1 MPLTNL
7 SGSVPDF
14 TIFRLVPSKKIY
26 EDMLMKHAF
35 FRKMGFGLG
44 PDDEIPADPVA
55 WAEKQVETVPDMSWP
70 GDIPTA
76 KELLDQRATFVY
88 QDRRVLRKKYK
99 NDRKAYK
106 DAKTQLRWQTG
117 EKYYESLEIA
127 IRHHTALNSGAP
139 VFERLWMFWHNHFAI
154 AEKDMLGCWNTGAY
168 TREVIRPNMCG
179 SFTDLVKAVT
189 TSWTMIAHLDNSE
202 SVGPNS
208 KRGRWKRER
217 GEVATVNENHA
228 RELLELHIVSPASG
242 YTQKD
247 VVALSYVMAGWENR
261 WSKKREEC
269 NPVHFEPKSHEP
281 GNHVVMGK
289 RYKQRGLSAKSKL
302 KDVIEDLCAHPSCAE
317 FVSTKLVR
325 HFVTDDVTPEMV
337 QPVIDAWTKSDGDLP
352 TVYKAL
358 IRVVY
363 EHTGTHR
370 KFLNPEV
377 WFLQSVKVTGAS
389 WPPTPDQ
396 MAYDFKQRPTGKP
409 NRPKSIMY
417 GLGHHP
423 YRPSQPNGWPDTE
436 AEWLSPELLIRR
448 LAMARRISRDSIKV
462 PVMHISI
469 PKNFDNANEVS
480 AYMKKIKEAN
490 NRFYDS
496 PSDAQFLLPSEWM
509 LKV

>member
-1 MPLTNL
+1 
-7 SGSVPDF
+7 
-14 TIFRLVPSKKIY
+14 
-26 EDMLMKHAF
+26 
-35 FRKMGFGLG
+35 
-44 PDDEIPADPVA
+44 
-55 WAEKQVETVPDMSWP
+55 
-70 GDIPTA
+70 
-76 KELLDQRATFVY
+76 
-88 QDRRVLRKKYK
+88 
-99 NDRKAYK
+99 
-106 DAKTQLRWQTG
+106 
-117 EKYYESLEIA
+117 
-127 IRHHTALNSGAP
+127 
-139 VFERLWMFWHNHFAI
+139 
-154 AEKDMLGCWNTGAY
+154 
-168 TREVIRPNMCG
+168 
-179 SFTDLVKAVT
+179 
-189 TSWTMIAHLDNSE
+189 
-202 SVGPNS
+202 
-208 KRGRWKRER
+208 
-217 GEVATVNENHA
+217 
-228 RELLELHIVSPASG
+228 
-242 YTQKD
+242 
-247 VVALSYVMAGWENR
+247 
-261 WSKKREEC
+261 
-269 NPVHFEPKSHEP
+269 
-281 GNHVVMGK
+281 MGK

-302 KDVIEDLCAHPSCAE
+302 TDVIEDLCAHPSCAE

>member
-1 MPLTNL
+1 
-7 SGSVPDF
+7 
-14 TIFRLVPSKKIY
+14 
-26 EDMLMKHAF
+26 MKLDF

-44 PDDEIPADPVA
+44 PDEDIPADPVA
-55 WAEKQVETVPDMSWP
+55 WAERQVETVPDMSWP

-76 KELLDQRATFVY
+76 KELLDQRAVFVHT
-88 QDRRVLRKKYK
+88 DRRVIRKKHK
-99 NDRKAYK
+99 NDRRAYK
-106 DAKTQLRWQTG
+106 EAKDKLRWQTG

-127 IRHHTALNSGAP
+127 IRHHSALHSGAP
-139 VFERLWMFWHNHFAI
+139 VFERLWLFWHNHFAI

-168 TREVIRPNMCG
+168 TREIIRPNMCG

-189 TSWTMIAHLDNSE
+189 TSWTMIHHLDNSE
-202 SVGPNS
+202 SIGPNS
-208 KRGRWKRER
+208 KRGKRR
-217 GEVATVNENHA
+217 RDKGRVATVNENHA
-228 RELLELHIVSPASG
+228 RELLELHTVSPAAG

-247 VVALSYVMAGWENR
+247 VIALAYIMAGWENR
-261 WSKKREEC
+261 WSEKREEC
-269 NPVHFEPKSHEP
+269 NPVHFEPDSHEP

-302 KDVIEDLCAHPSCAE
+302 IDVIEDLCAHPSCAE

-325 HFVTDDVTPEMV
+325 HFVTDDVSPEMV
-337 QPVIDAWTKSDGDLP
+337 QPVLDAWTKSGGHLP
-352 TVYKAL
+352 TIYKAL
-358 IRVVY
+358 IKVVY
-363 EHTGTHR
+363 AHTGTHK

-377 WFLQSVKVTGAS
+377 WLLQSIKVTGAS

-396 MAYDFKQRPTGKP
+396 MKYDFKQRPEGKP
-409 NRPKSIMY
+409 NRPKSVMY

-448 LAMARRISRDSIKV
+448 LAMARRISREAVKA
-462 PVMHISI
+462 PVTHISI
-469 PKNFDNANEVS
+469 PKNFDNADEVS
-480 AYMKKIKEAN
+480 DYMKKIKEAS